1 MSRRA
6 STPKKKKREPDN
18 SCPQLASLAPFITEK
33 AKRLAAERLGMTDEK
48 VALLIV
54 KAINPYEVL
63 TNQEEAIIRGVTRNT
78 ISSMKNAKE
87 LPPIA

>member
-6 STPKKKKREPDN
+6 STPKKKAVPDE
-18 SCPQLASLAPFITEK
+18 SAPQLASLAPFITEK

-63 TNQEEAIIRGVTRNT
+63 TNQEEAILRGVTRNT
-78 ISSMKNAKE
+78 ISSMKTAKE

>member
-1 MSRRA
+1 M
-6 STPKKKKREPDN
+6 KLEKKKRQPDAA
-18 SCPQLASLAPFITEK
+18 CPQLASLAPFITEK

-54 KAINPYEVL
+54 KAINPYEIL
-63 TNQEEAIIRGVTRNT
+63 TNQEEAILRGVTRNT
-78 ISSMKNAKE
+78 ISSMKTARE

>member
-1 MSRRA
+1 MSPESPA
-6 STPKKKKREPDN
+6 D
-18 SCPQLASLAPFITEK
+18 CPQLASLAPFITEK

-63 TNQEEAIIRGVTRNT
+63 TQTEESVLRGVT
-78 ISSMKNAKE
+78 AKT
-87 LPPIA
+87 LRGLKQSKLVGGI

>member
-63 TNQEEAIIRGVTRNT
+63 TQEEESVLRGVT
-78 ISSMKNAKE
+78 AKT
-87 LPPIA
+87 LRGLHRDKLVRKA